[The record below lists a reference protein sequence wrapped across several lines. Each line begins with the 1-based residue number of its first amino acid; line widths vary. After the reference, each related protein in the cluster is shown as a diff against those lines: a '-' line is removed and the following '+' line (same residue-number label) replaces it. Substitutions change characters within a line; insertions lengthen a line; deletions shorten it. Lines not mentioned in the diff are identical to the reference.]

1 VFAACFLL
9 LSLFLVSAQEQAPQ
23 QVPPPDETQAQEE
36 ERPRGFR
43 IGVDVNQVFLSVNAR
58 SQQGGFLTG
67 LQREDFQVVEDGVKQ
82 EIVNFYGEEVP
93 LHVVLLIDISGSTQA
108 LQSEIR
114 RAAMEFAKR
123 LKPEDRV
130 AVVAFSNAPVLIQDW
145 TSEMTSVETAL
156 RNIYAKGMT
165 VLNDALYVVF
175 DDLLKGV
182 EGKRAVILFTDG
194 VDTASTVN
202 FDSALQLGVQSEALV
217 YVVSKLDQ
225 YWSEAI
231 AIRAHLQSRAQIIPK
246 ELSDDYIISVKRSLE
261 RLCYLTGGRFLDAKA
276 FATLDDVYT
285 TVAEELRNQYYLSYI
300 PSNVVRDGA
309 WRTIEV
315 RVNRP
320 GSVATTRPGY
330 FAPGR
335 PAEAGGD

>member
-9 LSLFLVSAQEQAPQ
+9 LSLFLVSPQEQSPQ
-23 QVPPPDETQAQEE
+23 PAPPPEQIQDQEE

-43 IGVDVNQVFLSVNAR
+43 IGVDVNQVFLSVNAHAR
-58 SQQGGFLTG
+58 QGGFLKG
-67 LQREDFQVVEDGVKQ
+67 LQKDDFQVFEDGVRQ

-93 LHVVLLIDISGSTQA
+93 LHVVLLIDISGSTQNM
-108 LQSEIR
+108 QSDIR
-114 RAAMEFAKR
+114 RAAMQFAR
-123 LKPEDRV
+123 QIKPHDRV

-145 TSEMTSVETAL
+145 TNDIESVETSL

-175 DDLLKGV
+175 DDLLRGI
-182 EGKRAVILFTDG
+182 EGKKAVILFTDG
-194 VDTASTVN
+194 VDTASTVS
-202 FDSALQLGVQSEALV
+202 FDSALELGVQSEALI

-246 ELSDDYIISVKRSLE
+246 ELSDEHIISVKRALE
-261 RLCYLTGGRFLDAKA
+261 RLCFLTGGRFLDARA
-276 FATLDDVYT
+276 FASLEDIYT

-300 PSNVVRDGA
+300 PSNVVRDGG
-309 WRTIEV
+309 WRSIEV
-315 RVNRP
+315 RVNRL
-320 GSVATTRPGY
+320 GAAASTRPGY
-330 FAPGR
+330 YAPGGA
-335 PAEAGGD
+335 PGGVE